1 MFLAYKFLTNLL
13 YPFLLILIFIRKY
26 FNKEHQIRYK
36 EKVFFS
42 HFNVNRKDETKL
54 IWFHAAS
61 IGEFKSIVP
70 IIEGLIKIDNIEI
83 LITTTTLSSG
93 NLAEKIYKNFDK
105 IHHRFFPLDIN
116 FLIKRFFKE
125 WRPDRI
131 ILVDSEIWPNLILTA
146 KRNKIPLALIN
157 ARLTKKTFCR
167 WMRFPNTAK
176 KIFNIFDL
184 CLASNNET
192 KDYLKKLDTKNVY
205 FNGNIKLISK
215 IDEKK
220 IKNLNADFLSSRRFW
235 LAASTHKGEEL
246 FSLKVHTKIKEKYT
260 DILTIIAPRHIERS
274 KEIYDLSN
282 NLNLK
287 TQLLNEG
294 ERISDEKEI
303 IIINSFNILENYF
316 KYAKSVFI
324 GKSLLKELKSDSGQ
338 NPIDAVKLR
347 CQVYHGPYVYNFEE
361 IYEILKKNNIAR
373 KIEAIEDLSSNL
385 IKDLESPFKKDT
397 KISNQ
402 IEILEQK
409 TFEETMKNLNNFIK

>member
-1 MFLAYKFLTNLL
+1 MFLAYKILTSLL
-13 YPFLLILIFIRKY
+13 YPFLFILIFIRKY

-157 ARLTKKTFCR
+157 ARLTKKTFSR

-192 KDYLKKLDTKNVY
+192 KDYLKKLNTKNVY

-220 IKNLNADFLSSRRFW
+220 IKNLNANFLSSRRFW

-246 FSLKVHTKIKEKYT
+246 FSLKVHKKIKEKYAN
-260 DILTIIAPRHIERS
+260 ILTIIAPRHIDRS

-338 NPIDAVKLR
+338 NPIDAAKLSCR
-347 CQVYHGPYVYNFEE
+347 VYHGPYVYNFEE

-385 IKDLESPFKKDT
+385 IKDLESPLKKET

-409 TFEETMKNLNNFIK
+409 TLEETMKNLNNFIK